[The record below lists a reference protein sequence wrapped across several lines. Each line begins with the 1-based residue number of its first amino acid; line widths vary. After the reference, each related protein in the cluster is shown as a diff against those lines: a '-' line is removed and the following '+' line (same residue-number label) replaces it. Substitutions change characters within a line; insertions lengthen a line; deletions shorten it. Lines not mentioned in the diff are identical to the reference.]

1 MPGEVTQLL
10 HAIDEGDP
18 KAAEELLPLV
28 YDELRRVAATKMAN
42 EKPGQTLQPTALVH
56 EAWLKLMGNDE
67 SEWRDRTHFIHAA
80 AEAMRRILVDRARH
94 KLRAKRGGGWVRESC
109 ETIDLAQPTEDE
121 RLLLVHEALDELSR
135 EQPLQAQVVKLRYF
149 VGLNHSET
157 AGALG
162 LSEKTVRRYWNYAKL
177 RLFQEIK
184 SRQ

>member
-42 EKPGQTLQPTALVH
+42 EKPGHTLQPTALVH
-56 EAWLKLMGNDE
+56 EVWLKLTGID
-67 SEWRDRTHFIHAA
+67 SKWRDRAHFIHAA

-135 EQPLQAQVVKLRYF
+135 EQPVEAQVVKLRYF
-149 VGLNHSET
+149 VGLNHSEI
-157 AGALG
+157 AEALG
-162 LSEKTVRRYWNYAKL
+162 LSEKTVRRYWNHAKL
-177 RLFQEIK
+177 WMFQAIK

>member
-18 KAAEELLPLV
+18 NAAVELLPLV
-28 YDELRRVAATKMAN
+28 YEELRRLAAAKMAG

-56 EAWLKLMGNDE
+56 EAWLKLVGE
-67 SEWRDRTHFIHAA
+67 ETEWRNRSHFIHTA
-80 AEAMRRILVDRARH
+80 AEAMRRILVDRARG
-94 KLRAKRGGGWVRESC
+94 KARAKRGGGWVRENL
-109 ETIDLAQPTEDE
+109 EPVDLAQPTEDE
-121 RLLLVHEALDELSR
+121 RLLLVHEALDELAR
-135 EQPLQAQVVKLRYF
+135 THPAQAEVVKLRYF
-149 VGLNHSET
+149 VGLNHSEI

-177 RLFQEIK
+177 RMFQEIK